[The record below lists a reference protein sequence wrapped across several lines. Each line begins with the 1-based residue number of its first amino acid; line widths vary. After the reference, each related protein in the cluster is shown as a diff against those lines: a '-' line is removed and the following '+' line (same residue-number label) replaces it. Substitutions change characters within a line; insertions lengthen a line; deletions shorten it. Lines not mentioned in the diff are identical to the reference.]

1 MSPRKVPAQRGARAA
16 PAAEPLPAELEE
28 LEHLAHMLDSRWT
41 IPGTG
46 IRFGVDAVA
55 GLLPGVGDAAAA
67 LVSAYII
74 LHARRL
80 GAPNGLQARMVSNVA
95 LDTIV
100 GSVPV
105 LGSVFDLFYK
115 ANNRNIALL
124 RRHLHE
130 RHGRRLPEDA

>member
-1 MSPRKVPAQRGARAA
+1 MSPRPAPTPRRPTASSVDRPVPA
-16 PAAEPLPAELEE
+16 EFEE
-28 LEHLAHMLDSRWT
+28 LERLARLLDSRWS

-130 RHGRRLPEDA
+130 RHARKLSEES